1 MKGETYLYVADT
13 LAGTADDAGVFKSS
27 DFMSAAIGG
36 VTSVTALF
44 KAGEGYGT
52 KNGVVTL
59 TLPTLVAGNGT
70 AKFKEACKVFSG
82 ALNRANGDML
92 VLADDVNS
100 VYISPFTGVT
110 VDDIN

>member
-13 LAGTADDAGVFKSS
+13 LAGTADDAGIFKAS
-27 DFMSAAIGG
+27 DFMSMEIASATT
-36 VTSVTALF
+36 VELRF

-59 TLPTLVAGNGT
+59 TVPTLAAGAGT
-70 AKFKEACKVFSG
+70 SKFKEACKIVAGVLNKASG
-82 ALNRANGDML
+82 SML

-100 VYISPFTGVT
+100 VYVSPFEGVV

>member
-13 LAGTADDAGVFKSS
+13 LAGTADDAGIFKAS
-27 DFMSAAIGG
+27 DFMSMEIASATT
-36 VTSVTALF
+36 VELRF

-59 TLPTLVAGNGT
+59 TVPTLAAGAGT
-70 AKFKEACKVFSG
+70 SKFKEACKIVAG
-82 ALNRANGDML
+82 ALNKASGSML

-100 VYISPFTGVT
+100 VYVSPFEGVV